1 MSTPKPSDRSRGSR
15 LENKF
20 GLNITE
26 DDFVAMKLK
35 EKEEKKTRSRK
46 THLQKDKAI
55 VPKKYTR
62 TKRGRKPA
70 AIFEEVVNEN
80 ENLND
85 SDIAA
90 AVNNLRN
97 VLEYT
102 QMTFDND
109 ISCNIFDSLA

>member
-1 MSTPKPSDRSRGSR
+1 LSTPKPSDRSRGSR

-26 DDFVAMKLK
+26 DDFVTMKLK
-35 EKEEKKTRSRK
+35 EKEEKQTRSRK

-70 AIFEEVVNEN
+70 AIFEQVDN

-90 AVNNLRN
+90 AVNNLQN

-102 QMTFDND
+102 
-109 ISCNIFDSLA
+109 